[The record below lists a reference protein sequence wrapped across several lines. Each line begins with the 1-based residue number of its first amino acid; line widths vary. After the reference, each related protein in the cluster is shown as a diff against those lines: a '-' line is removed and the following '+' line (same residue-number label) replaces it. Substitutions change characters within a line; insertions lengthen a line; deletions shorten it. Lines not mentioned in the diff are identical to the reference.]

1 MPKQQVPFEQL
12 KQYLPEH
19 CFEDV
24 YFYLHQY
31 KVQLTITRQR
41 QTILGDYRNAHQGKG
56 HRISI
61 NGNLNPYSFL
71 ITLLHELAHLFAFEK
86 YGGRIQPHGKEWKNE
101 FGNILA
107 SFVQK
112 KIFPSDIEKA
122 LLQSLKNPSA
132 SSCGDQMLLRTL
144 RQYDN
149 KNEGLVTVEQLPIN
163 EQFMITGG
171 RIFKKGIK
179 KRTRHQCTEVSTGKI
194 YLFSG
199 LYEVQI
205 IHSTY

>member
-41 QTILGDYRNAHQGKG
+41 QTILGDYRHAHQGKG

-71 ITLLHELAHLFAFEK
+71 ITLLHELAHLFTFER
-86 YGGRIQPHGKEWKNE
+86 YGVQIQPHGKEWKNE

-107 SFVQK
+107 SFIQK

-132 SSCGDQMLLRTL
+132 SSCGDQTLLRTL
-144 RQYDN
+144 RHYDDQ
-149 KNEGLVTVEQLPIN
+149 KEGLVMVEQLSIN
-163 EQFMITGG
+163 ALFMITGG

-199 LYEVQI
+199 LYEV
-205 IHSTY
+205 SVLN